1 MGIENSGS
9 LHYALVAALSL
20 VGFFGLFFF
29 AHLLKKVLAWILFQL
44 GTLFLLVA
52 LGSHPTNG
60 DLPLN
65 PLPHAL
71 AWGAL
76 AVTLAVTLV
85 LFGLS
90 YALYKRYGTFN
101 AGEIAKRV
109 KE

>member
-9 LHYALVAALSL
+9 IHYALVAALSL
-20 VGFFGLFFF
+20 TGFFGLFVYD
-29 AHLLKKVLAWILFQL
+29 HLLKKILAWTLFQL
-44 GTLFLLVA
+44 GTFLLLVI
-52 LGSHPTNG
+52 LGSHPSGG
-60 DLPLN
+60 DMPLN

-71 AWGAL
+71 AWGVL

-90 YALYKRYGTFN
+90 YALYKRYGTSN